1 MTPRTTDAD
10 GPAYPIG
17 SVDRALT
24 VLLAFQSRDSL
35 TVGEVGEMLGVARS
49 TAYRLLSLLEHREFV
64 RQDPATKAFHG
75 GPALVRVGLTAVH
88 RSDVRV
94 HLHPLLER
102 IVGEIDETTHL
113 VVMQHGEAFFLDC
126 VEATKMVR
134 ATSRVGVS
142 LPAYVAAG
150 GKVLLSQLGDDEID
164 EAVLLE
170 ELAAITP
177 RSKTSAAAVRRDLAE
192 VRERGWALNDGESE
206 IGLRA
211 VAVFVPGA
219 PEYGNVDAAV
229 TISGPEDRIAD
240 DQLDNIVEVAQR
252 CVREHAAMPNE
263 DRIADAVLS
272 TLGE

>member
-1 MTPRTTDAD
+1 MTPQATDPD

-102 IVGEIDETTHL
+102 IAAEVDETTHL

-126 VEATKMVR
+126 VEGSKMVR
-134 ATSRVGVS
+134 STSRVGDS

-150 GKVLLSQLGDDEID
+150 GKMLLSQLPEDEID
-164 EAVLLE
+164 EELLLA
-170 ELAAITP
+170 ELEAITP
-177 RSKTSAAAVRRDLAE
+177 RSKTSAAAVRSDLAQ
-192 VRERGWALNDGESE
+192 VRERGWSLNDGESE
-206 IGLRA
+206 MGLRA

-219 PEYGNVDAAV
+219 PEYGGVDAAV
-229 TISGPEDRIAD
+229 SVSGPDDRITD
-240 DQLDNIVEVAQR
+240 DRLEAILDAMQK
-252 CVREHAAMPNE
+252 CVREYHDHPE
-263 DRIADAVLS
+263 
-272 TLGE
+272 